1 MLKLLKAMLSLYHVI
16 LTMTIKK
23 YLPHCDTYFIDMTKI
38 QKREIARQLFNYP
51 AGFDSR
57 HSVPKG
63 GHNPRH
69 QDLLQDL
76 KHTDCLISL
85 LLFLC
90 QQRHTPLTALMK
102 LFCLESGRRQSCAGG
117 NRAACVWNAWC

>member
-38 QKREIARQLFNYP
+38 QKGEIAPLLFNYP

-57 HSVPKG
+57 HSVPEG

-69 QDLLQDL
+69 QDLLQGL
-76 KHTDCLISL
+76 KHTDC
-85 LLFLC
+85 
-90 QQRHTPLTALMK
+90 
-102 LFCLESGRRQSCAGG
+102 
-117 NRAACVWNAWC
+117 

>member
-38 QKREIARQLFNYP
+38 QKGEIAPLLFNYP

-57 HSVPKG
+57 HSVPEG

-69 QDLLQDL
+69 QDLLQGL

-90 QQRHTPLTALMK
+90 QQRHTPPTALMG

>member
-1 MLKLLKAMLSLYHVI
+1 
-16 LTMTIKK
+16 MTIKK

-38 QKREIARQLFNYP
+38 QKGEITPLLFNYP

-57 HSVPKG
+57 HSVPEG

-69 QDLLQDL
+69 QDLLQGL

-90 QQRHTPLTALMK
+90 QQRHTPPTALMGF
-102 LFCLESGRRQSCAGG
+102 FCLESGRRQSCAGG